1 MSTVVLMRGAG
12 DLASGVAVRLHRSG
26 FKVILLEL
34 PEPLVVRR
42 KVSFAEAVFEKQ
54 VEVEGITARLAENLD
69 QALGE
74 LDKGRLPVII
84 DLEAKTLSEL
94 RLRQADAP
102 IILVDGR
109 MTKKPPGHRPG
120 AATMVIGLGPGFTAG
135 LDCDAV
141 IETNRGHHMGRVLW
155 QGSAE
160 QDTGIPENVLVR
172 GAERV
177 IRAPADGVLSA
188 RVEIGDQIEAGQVI
202 AEVSGLPVYAPFR
215 GVMRGL
221 LHPAMQVK
229 EGMKI
234 GDLDPRNDPR
244 YCYLV
249 SEKALAVGGGVLEA
263 ILSRVELRN
272 HLWD

>member
-102 IILVDGR
+102 VILVDGR

-177 IRAPADGVLSA
+177 IRAPVDGVLSA

>member
-42 KVSFAEAVFEKQ
+42 KVSFAEAVFEKR
-54 VEVEGITARLAENLD
+54 VEVEGITACLVENLS
-69 QALGE
+69 QALVE
-74 LDKGRLPVII
+74 LDNGCLPVII
-84 DLEAKTLSEL
+84 DQEAKTLSEL
-94 RLRQADAP
+94 RSRLPADAP
-102 IILVDGR
+102 IVLVDGR
-109 MTKKPPGHRPG
+109 MTKKSPGFRPD
-120 AATMVIGLGPGFTAG
+120 AATMLIGLGPGFTAG

-141 IETNRGHHMGRVLW
+141 IETNRGHQMGRVLW

-160 QDTGIPENVLVR
+160 QDTGIPEKVLVR

-177 IRAPADGVLSA
+177 IRSPADGVLFA
-188 RVEIGDQIEAGQVI
+188 RVEIGDQLEAGQVI
-202 AEVSGLPVYAPFR
+202 ADVSGLPVYAPFR

-221 LHPAMQVK
+221 LHPAMRVK

-234 GDLDPRNDPR
+234 
-244 YCYLV
+244 
-249 SEKALAVGGGVLEA
+249 
-263 ILSRVELRN
+263 
-272 HLWD
+272 